1 MSVETMAYER
11 YLEVDAS
18 DLRDMKSPG
27 KAKKSEGIGGRQL
40 DEIKEMN
47 VAGGFISLRQ
57 SRPHD

>member
-1 MSVETMAYER
+1 MASER